1 MSITTV
7 SANSRY
13 TYSDVVTL
21 FFQYGS
27 DSKTILEIGC
37 GSGNNLV
44 FFSEIGCQTY
54 GIDLDSRA
62 VLEARDHL
70 ASKNLEADVRCGDVI
85 KLPYEDGTFDL
96 VLDRA
101 CMQHNQ
107 IDSIKLIISE
117 VKRVLREGGLFMI
130 CNIRSREDDVAAD
143 FKKDKSFKHYEYV
156 HFVNEEELRS
166 LLEGF
171 DIIYLQHRKEHHI
184 VPEEIIF
191 ATYLVIGK
199 KCVSRN

>member
-1 MSITTV
+1 MSIPTV

-107 IDSIKLIISE
+107 IDSIKLIITT
-117 VKRVLREGGLFMI
+117 LI
-130 CNIRSREDDVAAD
+130 
-143 FKKDKSFKHYEYV
+143 
-156 HFVNEEELRS
+156 HFL
-166 LLEGF
+166 
-171 DIIYLQHRKEHHI
+171 
-184 VPEEIIF
+184 
-191 ATYLVIGK
+191 
-199 KCVSRN
+199 